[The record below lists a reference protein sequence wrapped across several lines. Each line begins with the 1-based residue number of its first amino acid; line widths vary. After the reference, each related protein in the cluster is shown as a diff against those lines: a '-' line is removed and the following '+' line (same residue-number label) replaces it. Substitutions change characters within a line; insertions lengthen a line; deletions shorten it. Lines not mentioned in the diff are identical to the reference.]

1 MTSLYI
7 VQQLELQFL
16 YTLSWSRVLYSTFD
30 SFMLSGS
37 EEDFYRNNAFHQ
49 LTIWQPQHKNPPL
62 RVIKLTVLVHPPKLT
77 ITLYQYVLFVIMN
90 IMNFLYMPYMAVPL
104 PTNRCHRDHEL
115 YKLGR
120 TILDHHYHKLS
131 DNFIWFKH
139 GSRVV
144 FYKETMQMIYIFTP
158 YLNSPGFG
166 GHAIYKCGR
175 SFGDYY
181 TRNDTRILVLDY
193 RLVMPNINYFI

>member
-1 MTSLYI
+1 MIETNTHCNKQDANIITRLNHQYDLTVHSSTTEFGI
-7 VQQLELQFL
+7 MELQFL

-30 SFMLSGS
+30 SSMLSGS

-104 PTNRCHRDHEL
+104 PTNCCHRDQEL

-131 DNFIWFKH
+131 DNFI
-139 GSRVV
+139 
-144 FYKETMQMIYIFTP
+144 
-158 YLNSPGFG
+158 
-166 GHAIYKCGR
+166 
-175 SFGDYY
+175 
-181 TRNDTRILVLDY
+181 
-193 RLVMPNINYFI
+193 